1 MYDDRGLDVIASG
14 KDSIRGLYHD
24 FNAWIL
30 DYDRPRIDEAF
41 SS

>member
-1 MYDDRGLDVIASG
+1 MYDDRGLDVIASD
-14 KDSIRGLYHD
+14 KDALRGLYHD

-30 DYDRPRIDEAF
+30 DHDRARIREIF